1 LQLAVSWL
9 PPACFA
15 VVAAVL
21 LVWFMTSAQAGAPH
35 LFDFHTFWVAG
46 RDYAHGRD
54 PYPAKIA
61 GPISRADWFVY
72 PAPVA
77 ALIAPL
83 GLLPYSVAWVVFGV
97 VLIAA
102 VLGSLWLVGVRDWRC
117 YALVFCALPVLK
129 AANLGTMTPLLMLG
143 AAAVWR
149 LRDRTAAAALAAG
162 ATIVLKLFLWPLLP
176 WLWFTGRRRTAVWAA
191 AGAVGVS
198 LLAWVPL
205 GLHSLGRFPTL
216 LHQLTI
222 TEAFAGYGVAGIAA
236 ALGASHATAGLLP
249 TLVAPVVLVVT
260 AVAAIRLPQ
269 RQSLALTIA
278 CAVAA
283 SPIVWE
289 HYFALSYLCVGL
301 LSQSFSLAWLLPLAY
316 WALPN
321 QQAWG
326 SLWRCALALG
336 LLFVCALSRRDAP
349 SRGWAPE
356 LRLAHPVRRDEGDPL
371 AP

>member
-1 LQLAVSWL
+1 MGSTA
-9 PPACFA
+9 P
-15 VVAAVL
+15 
-21 LVWFMTSAQAGAPH
+21 GAPH

-46 RDYAHGRD
+46 RDYAHARD
-54 PYPAKIA
+54 PYPDTIA
-61 GPISRADWFVY
+61 GPITRADWFVY

-77 ALIAPL
+77 ALMAPL
-83 GLLPYSVAWVVFGV
+83 GLLSYSIAWVVFGA

-117 YALVFCALPVLK
+117 YALVFCSLPMLK

-143 AAAVWR
+143 AAATWR
-149 LRDRTAAAALAAG
+149 LRDRPRAGAVAAG
-162 ATIVLKLFLWPLLP
+162 ATVVLKLFLWPLLP

-191 AGAVGVS
+191 AGAVTVS

-216 LHQLTI
+216 LHQLTLA
-222 TEAFAGYGVAGIAA
+222 EAYAGYGVAGIAG
-236 ALGASHATAGLLP
+236 ALGASHSTAGLVP
-249 TLVAPVVLVVT
+249 TLLAPLVFVAA
-260 AVAAIRLPQ
+260 AVAAKRLPE

-278 CAVAA
+278 CAIAA

-301 LSQSFSLAWLLPLAY
+301 LSQSLSLAWLLPLAY

-326 SLWRCALALG
+326 SLWRCALALC
-336 LLFVCALSRRDAP
+336 LLFACALSGRRSYAERAPARRD
-349 SRGWAPE
+349 R
-356 LRLAHPVRRDEGDPL
+356 GDPL
-371 AP
+371 AL

>member
-1 LQLAVSWL
+1 MGSSQ
-9 PPACFA
+9 P
-15 VVAAVL
+15 
-21 LVWFMTSAQAGAPH
+21 GAPH

-46 RDYAHGRD
+46 RDYVHGRD
-54 PYPAKIA
+54 PYPASTR
-61 GPISRADWFVY
+61 GPITRADWFVY

-77 ALIAPL
+77 ALMAPF
-83 GLLPYSVAWVVFGV
+83 GLLPYSIAWVVFGA

-102 VLGSLWLVGVRDWRC
+102 VLGSFWLLGVRDWRC
-117 YALVFCALPVLK
+117 YALVFCSLPVLK
-129 AANLGTMTPLLMLG
+129 AANLGTMTPVLMLG

-149 LRDRTAAAALAAG
+149 LRDRSWAAAVATG
-162 ATIVLKLFLWPLLP
+162 ATVLAKLFLWPLLP

-191 AGAVGVS
+191 AGAVCVS
-198 LLAWVPL
+198 LLAWVPI
-205 GLHSLGRFPTL
+205 GFHSLVRFPTL
-216 LHQLTI
+216 LHQLTLA
-222 TEAFAGYGVAGIAA
+222 EAYAGYGVAGIAA
-236 ALGASHATAGLLP
+236 ALGASHATAGLVP
-249 TLVAPVVLVVT
+249 TLFVPVVVVAT
-260 AVAAIRLPQ
+260 AVAAKRLPE

-278 CAVAA
+278 FAVAA

-289 HYFALSYLCVGL
+289 HYFALSYVCVGL
-301 LSQSFSLAWLLPLAY
+301 LSQSLSLAWLLPLAY

-336 LLFVCALSRRDAP
+336 LLFACAVSGRDAS

-356 LRLAHPVRRDEGDPL
+356 LRWARPTRRDEGDPL